1 MDDRLSRRRQC
12 FIAAAEQLFIEQG
25 FDRTALAD
33 VVKRAGGSLA
43 TLYKLFGGKAG
54 LLEAVMVRRV
64 EQSGARMVEFAT
76 ADRPPREVLLRLA
89 GDLRHNFVDPAE
101 VALSRVVIAYSIED
115 PDFARRFY
123 GATIMKA
130 RRRLA
135 ALFARWRDQGQSLTA
150 DPDLLAAMFVGMFIY
165 ESHSQAIAHGS
176 CCEVDEASLEAKVE
190 FFCQG
195 AGLR

>member
-1 MDDRLSRRRQC
+1 M
-12 FIAAAEQLFIEQG
+12 EQG

-64 EQSGARMVEFAT
+64 EQSGARMAECA
-76 ADRPPREVLLRLA
+76 ANSPPREVLLGLA
-89 GDLRHNFVDPAE
+89 DDLRRKFADPAE
-101 VALSRVVIAYSIED
+101 IALSRVVIAHSIED

-123 GATIMKA
+123 GTTILEA
-130 RRRLA
+130 QGRLA
-135 ALFARWRDQGQSLTA
+135 QLFARWRDEGQKLAT

-165 ESHSQAIAHGS
+165 EAHSQAIAHGA
-176 CCEVDEASLEAKVE
+176 CCELDNASLAARVE

-195 AGLR
+195 AGLG